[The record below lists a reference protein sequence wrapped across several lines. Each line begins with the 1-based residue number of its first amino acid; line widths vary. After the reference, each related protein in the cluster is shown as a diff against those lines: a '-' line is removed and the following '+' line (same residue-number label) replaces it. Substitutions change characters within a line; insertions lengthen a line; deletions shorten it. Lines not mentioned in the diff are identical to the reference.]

1 VKVELSKR
9 AQRSLARIDARWR
22 GDADFPETF
31 RDELDASIEHL
42 ESVSAPGTR
51 WATPKQPELR
61 RMLLEKT
68 KVHVYFVLNAS
79 EQRVEVLQIWDGR
92 RERPPQL

>member
-9 AQRSLARIDARWR
+9 AQRSIERIDARWR

-31 RDELDASIEHL
+31 RDELDALIEHL
-42 ESVSAPGTR
+42 QTVRAAGTPY
-51 WATPKQPELR
+51 ATPKQPELR

-68 KVHVYFVLNAS
+68 RVHVYFVINAS
-79 EQRVEVLQIWDGR
+79 EERIEVLQVWDGR